1 MRLEEYGR
9 YDALG
14 LAALVRA
21 GEITATELA
30 EMARLAIDR
39 LNGTLNAI
47 IDTVSEPVLPAPAL
61 GSDQRFVGVPFLIK
75 NLGLPM
81 RGVAC
86 DAGSRLLQGIAASEF
101 DGELLQR
108 FRASGLMI
116 IGRTNTPELGY
127 ATTTEPLLYGPTRN
141 PWDVRLSAGGSSGGS
156 AAAVAA
162 GIVPIA
168 HGTDAGGSIR
178 IPAAACGVVG
188 LKPTRG
194 RNPTGPGVA
203 NPLHGLAASHVLS
216 RTVRDTAAA
225 LDAIIGSSPGDPFI
239 LPRPAQP
246 FWPLSQPE
254 RRLRIGFMTTSE
266 EDSVRVDPDCALAV
280 QQTAA
285 VCSALGHSV
294 EESRPRYST
303 AAFHHANRTFWS
315 AYVAAAVDAAERM
328 THRSASPENLEA
340 AIWRTCE
347 DGRSL
352 TALDLER
359 AETLANQVRRAVAT
373 FFAHHDILLTPAT
386 AMPAWPLGALNANDP
401 TYDAESWYR
410 ATFERTPFTALY
422 NMTGQPA
429 LSLPLAMTPSGLPI
443 GVQVI
448 GRFADEQSLLWLAAQ
463 LEEALPWSRR
473 VPAVHVS
480 LATGK

>member
-1 MRLEEYGR
+1 MRLAEYAS
-9 YDALG
+9 YDAMG

-30 EMARLAIDR
+30 AIARLAVDR

-47 IDTVSEPVLPAPAL
+47 MDAVSAPPLPAPAR
-61 GSDQRFVGVPFLIK
+61 GPDQPFIGVPFLIK

-81 RGVAC
+81 RGISC
-86 DAGSRLLQGIAASEF
+86 NAGSRLLQGAPPAEF
-101 DGELLQR
+101 DGELLER
-108 FRASGLMI
+108 FRASGVTI
-116 IGRTNTPELGY
+116 IGRTNTPEFGY
-127 ATTTEPLLYGPTRN
+127 ATTTEPVLYGPTRN

-162 GIVPIA
+162 GLVPIA

-178 IPAAACGVVG
+178 IPAAACGIVG

-203 NPLHGLAASHVLS
+203 NPMHGLAASHVLS
-216 RTVRDTAAA
+216 RTVRDTAVA
-225 LDAIIGSSPGDPFI
+225 LDAIVGSSPGDPFT

-246 FWPLSQPE
+246 FWPINHSG
-254 RRLRIGFMTTSE
+254 RRLRIGFMTTPE
-266 EDSVRVDPDCALAV
+266 EGFARIDPDCAHAV
-280 QQTAA
+280 EQTAA
-285 VCSALGHSV
+285 VCAELGHSV

-303 AAFHHANRTFWS
+303 EAFHHANRTFWC
-315 AYVAAAVDAAERM
+315 AYVASAIDSAERM

-340 AIWRTCE
+340 TIWRTCQE
-347 DGRSL
+347 GRSL

-359 AETLANQVRRAVAT
+359 AEALANQVRHAVAT
-373 FFAHHDILLTPAT
+373 FFSRYDILLTPAM
-386 AMPAWPLGALNANDP
+386 AMPPWPLGALNANDP
-401 TYDAESWYR
+401 KHDAESWYR
-410 ATFERTPFTALY
+410 ATLERTPFTALY

-429 LSLPLAMTPSGLPI
+429 LSLPLASTLRGLPI

-448 GRFADEQSLLWLAAQ
+448 GRFADEQSLLSLAAE
-463 LEEALPWSRR
+463 LEEALPWSQR
-473 VPAVHVS
+473 VPSIHVS
-480 LATGK
+480 REAI